1 MDSSMINASTHPG
14 GATALQDDT
23 APRPNR
29 LAALVVGDIVSFLV
43 FTAVGLNSH
52 KETVSP
58 ASVVAIAAP
67 FLIAWFVVA
76 PFFGA
81 FGRRASAATTRPL
94 PLLSRTALA
103 WVVAWPVA
111 LLLRKVL
118 FHGDITAAFAI
129 VAFIFN
135 TLFLLGW
142 RGVASFAFFRR

>member
-1 MDSSMINASTHPG
+1 MINASTHPG
-14 GATALQDDT
+14 GTTALQDDT

-29 LAALVVGDIVSFLV
+29 LAALVAGDVISFLV

-67 FLIAWFVVA
+67 FLIGWFVVA

-81 FGRRASAATTRPL
+81 FGRRASAATTRPV
-94 PLLSRTALA
+94 PLLPRTELS

-111 LLLRKVL
+111 LLLRKIA

-142 RGVASFAFFRR
+142 RGVTSAVFWRR